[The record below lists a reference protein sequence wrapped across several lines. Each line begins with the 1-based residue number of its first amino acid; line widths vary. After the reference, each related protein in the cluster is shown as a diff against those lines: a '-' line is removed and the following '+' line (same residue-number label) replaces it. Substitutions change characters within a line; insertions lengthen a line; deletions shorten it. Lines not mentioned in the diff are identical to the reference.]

1 MTVERKYRDIPSEPP
16 AELTPTGETFLHG
29 GDVLQCKVY
38 KRRWLILLI
47 FVLFNLVSASQWTQ
61 YAIINNIVIRYYHVE
76 SVHVEWTAIIFMAIY
91 VPAIIPALMFLEKKG
106 LRWAIFLGALG
117 TALGSWIKAVS
128 VAPDRF
134 WVTFTGQTF
143 VALSQV
149 FLLSIPPRLAAVW
162 FGSNQVST
170 ACAIGV
176 FGNQLGMAA
185 GFLLPPLFVKNH
197 VNVEDIGSDLSVMF
211 NFTAGACTFVL
222 ILVVAFFQ
230 AAPPLPPSPEE
241 ALRMQAES
249 GKEGFFLG
257 LRKLLKNQGFILL
270 LITFALAVSVINSLC
285 TLLNE
290 LILAYF
296 PNGEKF
302 AGEVGLLFV
311 VGGMVGSVI
320 FGIILD
326 KTHKFKETTVAVYGF
341 SALGML
347 AFTFTLGL
355 ESRFLVYLT
364 STLVGCFLVG
374 YMAVG
379 FEMGSEITYPE
390 PEGTTAGI
398 VILGTQI
405 LSVFHAMAYSWM
417 VHVIGDFWANIIL
430 TVTLL
435 IGTGLTLMIPSDLR
449 RKAAHNSRVPHA

>member
-1 MTVERKYRDIPSEPP
+1 MTFERKYKDLPSEPP
-16 AELTPTGETFLHG
+16 VELTPIREKYFHG
-29 GDVLQCKVY
+29 DEVLKCKVY

-47 FVLFNLVSASQWTQ
+47 FVLFCIVSTSQWTQ
-61 YAIINNIVIRYYHVE
+61 YAIINNIVIRYYNVE
-76 SVHVEWTAIIFMAIY
+76 SVYVEWTAIVYMAVY
-91 VPAIIPALMFLEKKG
+91 VPAIIPALIFLEKKG

-143 VALSQV
+143 VAISQV

-176 FGNQLGMAA
+176 FGNQVGMAA
-185 GFLLPPLFVKNH
+185 GFLLPPVFVKNH
-197 VNVEDIGSDLSVMF
+197 DNVEDIGSDLSLMF
-211 NFTAGACTFVL
+211 NCTAGACTFVL
-222 ILVVAFFQ
+222 ILVLAFFQ

-241 ALRMQAES
+241 ALKMQGES
-249 GKEGFFLG
+249 GKEGFFWG
-257 LRKLLKNQGFILL
+257 
-270 LITFALAVSVINSLC
+270 
-285 TLLNE
+285 
-290 LILAYF
+290 
-296 PNGEKF
+296 NGEQF
-302 AGEVGLLFV
+302 AGEVGLVFV
-311 VGGMVGSVI
+311 AGGMVGSVV

-355 ESRFLVYLT
+355 GSRLFVYVT
-364 STLVGCFLVG
+364 STFVGCFLGG

-379 FEMGSEITYPE
+379 FELGSEITYPE
-390 PEGTTAGI
+390 PESTTAGI

-417 VHVIGDFWANIIL
+417 VHVIGDFWANIVL

-435 IGTGLTLMIPSDLR
+435 IGTGLTVMIPSDLR
-449 RKAAHNSRVPHA
+449 RQAAHKSSVLHA